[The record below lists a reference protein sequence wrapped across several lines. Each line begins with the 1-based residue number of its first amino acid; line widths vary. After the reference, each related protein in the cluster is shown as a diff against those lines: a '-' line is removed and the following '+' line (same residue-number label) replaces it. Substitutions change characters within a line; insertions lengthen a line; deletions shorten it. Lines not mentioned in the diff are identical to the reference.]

1 MAKTD
6 FYEILVQQHRTD
18 GVVNASIK
26 QTDGFASLLYNYHK
40 TISEAALSEQ
50 FPETVVTAL
59 DDHGQIV
66 ADPNGFPMSVV
77 IPGKVVE

>member
-6 FYEILVQQHRTD
+6 FYEILTQQHRTD
-18 GVVNASIK
+18 GNVNAKS
-26 QTDGFASLLYNYHK
+26 QQVLGFASLLYNYHK
-40 TISEAALSEQ
+40 IISEAALSEQ

-66 ADPNGFPMSVV
+66 ADPNGYPMSVV
-77 IPGKVVE
+77 IPGKVV